1 MLNKNFVAPFYGV
14 QLTQGYG
21 CFRKKIIH
29 DVQNIFVASK
39 SCFFFFSQNDNFKV
53 QTFEEKGF
61 IVFQN
66 VLLSDT
72 FFNRLLKYS
81 FLPCVM
87 NWR

>member
-1 MLNKNFVAPFYGV
+1 MFYLLMLKKTLWPLFIDGA

-21 CFRKKIIH
+21 YFRKKIIH

-39 SCFFFFSQNDNFKV
+39 SFFFKV

-72 FFNRLLKYS
+72 FLIRLLKYS
-81 FLPCVM
+81 FLPCVI
-87 NWR
+87 NSR